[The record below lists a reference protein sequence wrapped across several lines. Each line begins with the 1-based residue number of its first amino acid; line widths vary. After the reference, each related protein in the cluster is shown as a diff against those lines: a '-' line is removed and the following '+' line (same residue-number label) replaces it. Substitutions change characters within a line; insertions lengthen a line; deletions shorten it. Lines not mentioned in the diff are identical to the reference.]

1 MLNRMLN
8 VFSFVLMTVLLSVP
22 FNGFAQN
29 FGSEFALTKSPAT
42 TSLSTNFLESNESTG
57 TENLGLNLNLNSE
70 LKIEP
75 QGMPTRKGQA
85 IFFEVLGAGLTYSFN
100 YDTRFQQTRD
110 GLGIRVGASY
120 IGDVN
125 DGGILTVPVQINHL
139 MGKNNKYF
147 ELGIGA
153 TYASA
158 TGILDE
164 GDSDTVV
171 GTMTFGY
178 RLQPEDGGFL
188 FRISMTPVL
197 VGDIFFPF
205 YGGVSFGYAF

>member
-29 FGSEFALTKSPAT
+29 FGSEFTIANSPS
-42 TSLSTNFLESNESTG
+42 TSLSTDFLESNEATIS
-57 TENLGLNLNLNSE
+57 ESLNLNLNSE

-75 QGMPTRKGQA
+75 QGMPTRKGEA

-110 GLGIRVGASY
+110 GLGIRAGISY
-120 IGDVN
+120 IGDID
-125 DGGILTVPVQINHL
+125 DGGVLTVPVQINHL

-147 ELGIGA
+147 ELGVGA

-158 TGILDE
+158 TGFFDE
-164 GDSDTVV
+164 GDSDTVI

-197 VGDIFFPF
+197 VGDVFFPF